1 MEELIVLFES
11 YKTPTMLLFLAG
23 LLIFLIWNI
32 LLAVSIRR
40 IRKRSEEFFAGG
52 KTNNLEEFLINQNKG
67 IKILD
72 KDIQEL
78 YNISN
83 QINKLA
89 FRSYHK
95 IGMVR
100 FNPFKDV
107 GGDQSFAIALL
118 NGKNN
123 GITLSSLYS
132 RDGARFYAKSII
144 NGESTKYP
152 LTQEEKEAIAIALKG
167 EDRKISP
174 KEQL

>member
-1 MEELIVLFES
+1 MKILSSFLESYMTYAIVLLS
-11 YKTPTMLLFLAG
+11 VILFIL
-23 LLIFLIWNI
+23 LIWNI
-32 LLAVSIRR
+32 SLSLSLARIRR
-40 IRKRSEEFFAGG
+40 KNEDFFAGG
-52 KTNNLEEFLINQNKG
+52 KVRNLEELLISQNNG
-67 IKILD
+67 IKLLD

-78 YNISN
+78 YSISN

-95 IGMVR
+95 IGVIR

-144 NGESTKYP
+144 NGESPKHP
-152 LTQEEKEAIAIALKG
+152 LTQEEKDAIVIAIKG
-167 EDRKISP
+167 EEVKS
-174 KEQL
+174 L

>member
-1 MEELIVLFES
+1 MERLIALFEGHTA
-11 YKTPTMLLFLAG
+11 YAIILLSTL
-23 LLIFLIWNI
+23 LLILLLWNI
-32 LLAVSIRR
+32 LLSVSLGKIK
-40 IRKRSEEFFAGG
+40 RKNEEFFAGG
-52 KTNNLEEFLINQNKG
+52 KVKNLEDFLISQNKG
-67 IKILD
+67 IKLLD

-95 IGMVR
+95 IGMIR

-144 NGESTKYP
+144 NGESPKHP
-152 LTQEEKEAIAIALKG
+152 LTQEEKDAIAIAIKG
-167 EDRKISP
+167 EDKKS
-174 KEQL
+174 L